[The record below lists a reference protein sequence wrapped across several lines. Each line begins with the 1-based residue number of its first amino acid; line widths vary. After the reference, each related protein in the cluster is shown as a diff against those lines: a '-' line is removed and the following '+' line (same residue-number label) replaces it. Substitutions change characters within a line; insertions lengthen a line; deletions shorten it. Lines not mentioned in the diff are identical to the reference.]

1 VGEAHVL
8 GGRYRLV
15 EPLGSGGMSVV
26 WKGFDE
32 VLGRAVAVKVLH
44 PGHALD
50 PDARDR
56 IRAEAQRAARLAHPY
71 ITAVHDFGES
81 GSGVPFVVME
91 LVTGPTLADRI
102 DAGPVPA
109 ADALRICAQ
118 VAAAL
123 TAAHARGVVHRDIK
137 PVNVMLPA
145 SGVKVL
151 DFGISAVAGEH
162 EPAPDGRS
170 VWGTPAYLA
179 PERIDGGPVTPASD
193 VYALGLLL
201 YRLLAGAPPWR
212 AESIADLFDAH
223 RFVAPAPLPADL
235 PGVPAAVRQA
245 CLACLAKNPRDRPT
259 AGEVARVLAVAA
271 GRPVAPATGAPARAD
286 GQPGRGAGTG
296 VSGVG
301 GSVDPAVPGPGRR
314 GQPTARERRTAV
326 RAAPVPSGLKP
337 RRTRR
342 GRALAGVAA
351 AMAATLALG
360 FLAAATPTPTTP
372 PAGQSS
378 SGETTQSSSTSPDDG
393 AKADSNAR
401 YTGVPDLS
409 SRIAKITRS
418 N

>member
-1 VGEAHVL
+1 MGEARVL

-26 WKGFDE
+26 WKGYDE

-44 PGHALD
+44 PGHAVD

-81 GSGVPFVVME
+81 GSGVPYVVME

-109 ADALRICAQ
+109 ADTLRICAQ
-118 VAAAL
+118 IAAAL

-179 PERIDGGPVTPASD
+179 PERIDGGAVTPASD

-201 YRLLAGAPPWR
+201 YRLLAGAPPWHT
-212 AESIADLFDAH
+212 ESIADLFDAH

-235 PGVPAAVRQA
+235 PGVPDAVRRL
-245 CLACLAKNPRDRPT
+245 CLACLAKDPRDRPAT
-259 AGEVARVLAVAA
+259 AEVAKVLATAA
-271 GRPVAPATGAPARAD
+271 GRPPAPARA
-286 GQPGRGAGTG
+286 PAGPRAA
-296 VSGVG
+296 VA
-301 GSVDPAVPGPGRR
+301 PAAVPRATDGVAQAGR
-314 GQPTARERRTAV
+314 PTGAEPRTAV
-326 RAAPVPSGLKP
+326 RAVPVPSGLTA

-342 GRALAGVAA
+342 GRAPAGLATAV
-351 AMAATLALG
+351 AATLALG
-360 FLAAATPTPTTP
+360 FLSAAAPAPP

-378 SGETTQSSSTSPDDG
+378 SGDTTQSSSTLPDDD

>member
-1 VGEAHVL
+1 VGEARVL
-8 GGRYRLV
+8 GGRYRLI

-26 WKGFDE
+26 WKGYDE

-44 PGHALD
+44 PGHAVD

-56 IRAEAQRAARLAHPY
+56 IRAEAQRAAKLAHPY

-81 GSGVPFVVME
+81 GSGVPYVVME

-109 ADALRICAQ
+109 ADTLRICAQ
-118 VAAAL
+118 IAAAL

-179 PERIDGGPVTPASD
+179 PERIDGGAVTPASD

-201 YRLLAGAPPWR
+201 YRLLAGAPPWHT
-212 AESIADLFDAH
+212 ESIADLFDAH
-223 RFVAPAPLPADL
+223 RFVAPAPLPVDL
-235 PGVPAAVRQA
+235 PGVPDAVRRL
-245 CLACLAKNPRDRPT
+245 CLACLAKDPRDRPAT
-259 AGEVARVLAVAA
+259 AEVATVLAAAA
-271 GRPVAPATGAPARAD
+271 GRPPAPARAPAASPA
-286 GQPGRGAGTG
+286 GPRAAVGVARAGR
-296 VSGVG
+296 
-301 GSVDPAVPGPGRR
+301 
-314 GQPTARERRTAV
+314 PTVADARSAV
-326 RAAPVPSGLKP
+326 RAVPVPSGLTA

-342 GRALAGVAA
+342 GRALAGLATAV
-351 AMAATLALG
+351 AATLALG
-360 FLAAATPTPTTP
+360 FLSAAAPAPPTP

-378 SGETTQSSSTSPDDG
+378 SGNTTRSSSTPPDDG